1 MLYDLVTYSLSSCI
15 TILNLKNIP
24 SRSALLTLKNLNI
37 LLTYSENKLSNENLQ
52 SGIFVHAFRYK
63 GKRIK
68 SVLAFVFL
76 KYKHKALQ
84 L

>member
-24 SRSALLTLKNLNI
+24 SQSALLTLKNLNI

-52 SGIFVHAFRYK
+52 SGILVHAFPYK

-68 SVLAFVFL
+68 SVLVFVFL